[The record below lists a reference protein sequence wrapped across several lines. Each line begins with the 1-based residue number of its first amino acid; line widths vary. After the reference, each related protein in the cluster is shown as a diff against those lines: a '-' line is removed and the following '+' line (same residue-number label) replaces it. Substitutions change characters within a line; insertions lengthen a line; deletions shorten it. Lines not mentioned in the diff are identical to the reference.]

1 MGVGGGRFGWT
12 PPPPCGIVPPGTQT
26 LRCFFRVISAV
37 GRRENGTEIDVG
49 ESVGIRRSAKAVARS
64 LAPPFW
70 LFAVKQ
76 RSAAAAAAA
85 AASRPHPSRSDSA
98 CFIAD
103 QLDCETE
110 DPADRAALCPDICPR
125 PTRSL
130 RTSTLPRT
138 MPPRTTNN
146 NQEIVLFSVRHFLFD
161 FNRNHLL
168 LE

>member
-1 MGVGGGRFGWT
+1 MAGHDRRRAVLCRRERKRCGV
-12 PPPPCGIVPPGTQT
+12 
-26 LRCFFRVISAV
+26 FFRVISAV

-76 RSAAAAAAA
+76 RSAEAAAAA

-146 NQEIVLFSVRHFLFD
+146 NQQIVLFSVRHFLFD

-168 LE
+168 ME